1 MEALMFLAAIV
12 VALIGFD
19 LAALLWGAD
28 SRDLIGDDHTR

>member
-19 LAALLWGAD
+19 LAALLWGSD